1 MIDVRLIFNHVF
13 QMSHANRMGS
23 HANRMGSHTNKA
35 GSHANEKKRKA
46 KRVDFPTSAKRTTS
60 SLIQLT
66 PDTNTH

>member
-1 MIDVRLIFNHVF
+1 MIDVRLILNHVF

-23 HANRMGSHTNKA
+23 HANKT
-35 GSHANEKKRKA
+35 GSHANKKKRKA
-46 KRVDFPTSAKRTTS
+46 KRVDFLTSAKRATS